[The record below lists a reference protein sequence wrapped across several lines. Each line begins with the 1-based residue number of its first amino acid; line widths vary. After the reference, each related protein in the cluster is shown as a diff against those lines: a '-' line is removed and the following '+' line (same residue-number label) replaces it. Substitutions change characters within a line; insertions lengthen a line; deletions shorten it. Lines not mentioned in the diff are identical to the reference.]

1 MRPSHVVVRLAIAV
15 GYVLT
20 LSGAA
25 PAWGL
30 DLTGVWFGEQ
40 QCDRFDGKKFSTPFK
55 NDIMAIT
62 QVGADARMAALCTPV
77 DDSLACGLFYQGTV
91 IDSSKDGDRQGEAG
105 FTECET
111 APGSSYQETLRAHK
125 LEAKPK
131 GDGQFEG
138 TSIFLQFR
146 DQGPDVGTCEWH
158 YKRVSTQDLG
168 VPTCAEL
175 TPTGPT
181 APASTR
187 TPHRP

>member
-30 DLTGVWFGEQ
+30 GLTGVWFGEQ

-91 IDSSKDGDRQGEAG
+91 IDSSKDGDRKGEAG
-105 FTECET
+105 FSEQDRV
-111 APGSSYQETLRAHK
+111 AGIPGSVLADLGEQHRGGHRSDPG
-125 LEAKPK
+125 EAGEDWGVRVV
-131 GDGQFEG
+131 GDGGGDRVIELGQLAVEQ
-138 TSIFLQFR
+138 LQ
-146 DQGPDVGTCEWH
+146 
-158 YKRVSTQDLG
+158 
-168 VPTCAEL
+168 
-175 TPTGPT
+175 
-181 APASTR
+181 
-187 TPHRP
+187 